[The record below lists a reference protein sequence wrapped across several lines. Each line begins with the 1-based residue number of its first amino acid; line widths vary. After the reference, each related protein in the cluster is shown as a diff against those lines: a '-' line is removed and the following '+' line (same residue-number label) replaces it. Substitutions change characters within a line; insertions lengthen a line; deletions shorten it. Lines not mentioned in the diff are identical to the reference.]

1 MVSMSWEEV
10 AHSYDKIVGKEG
22 HYYHQKVILPN
33 LIKRFDFDKHEQAK
47 LLDLG
52 CGQGFLQE
60 HLPKDVKYTGVDASK
75 SLIDFAKKRRK
86 GNFFIQDLTKPL
98 DLKEKDFTHITLVL
112 CLQNMGPPE
121 VVLKS
126 AKNHLAN
133 DGKLF
138 IILNHPVFRIPR
150 QTSWGVDESKKIQF
164 RRIDRYLSPL
174 EIPISMSPSK
184 KEKSEMTTSYH
195 YPVSTYINILGDLSM
210 GVCHMEEW
218 ISDKLSE
225 GKNAKME
232 NRSRVEIPL
241 FMLIEA
247 RNFN

>member
-22 HYYHQKVILPN
+22 HYYHQKVIIPN
-33 LIKRFDFDKHEQAK
+33 LTKRFEFEKYEK
-47 LLDLG
+47 PKVLDLG

-60 HLPKDVKYTGVDASK
+60 HIPKKVKYTGVDASQ
-75 SLIDFAKKRRK
+75 SLIELAKKRRS
-86 GNFFIQDLTKPL
+86 GNFFVEDLRKPL

-126 AKNHLAN
+126 AKNHLAK

-138 IILNHPVFRIPR
+138 IILNHPIFRIPR
-150 QTSWGVDESKKIQF
+150 QTSWGVDERNKIQY
-164 RRIDRYLSPL
+164 RRIDRYLTPL
-174 EIPISMSPSK
+174 EIPISMAPSK
-184 KEKSEMTTSYH
+184 KADSEITTSYH

-210 GVCHMEEW
+210 GTSHMEEW
-218 ISDKLSE
+218 VSDRVSE
-225 GKNAKME
+225 GKYAKME

-247 RNFN
+247 RNFV